1 MTQARQSKH
10 DLTVIKQVT
19 ALKEKS
25 LNELDKLWR
34 KMFDH
39 SPAFRTKQYMLPKL
53 AYRIQELAYGG
64 IDAATEQKL
73 IAGARALDRPKGK
86 SKKYS
91 PMIGT
96 KIVREYKGKIHEILA
111 VEEGFAYGGTI
122 FKSLSAVAQKITG
135 TKWNGLKFFGVG
147 DV

>member
-1 MTQARQSKH
+1 MPQMPKNKH
-10 DLTVIKQVT
+10 DLTVIKQVM

-64 IDAATEQKL
+64 IDAGTEQKL
-73 IAGARALDRPKGK
+73 IAGAGELDKPKSK
-86 SKKYS
+86 VKKYS

-96 KIVREYKGKIHEILA
+96 KIVKEYKGKIHEVLV

-122 FKSLSAVAQKITG
+122 FNSLSAVAQKITG
-135 TKWNGLKFFGVG
+135 TKWNGLKFFNVG